1 MDYKKG
7 EEKEMRYKIVY
18 RAIFTEKFIKLSKG
32 QNSKKYF
39 QCTVH
44 YNAKSK
50 QEALEKLY
58 ANHGVKNN
66 ELCSENTWSWKVMK
80 CEKEE
85 QNGV

>member
-18 RAIFTEKFIKLSKG
+18 RAIFTEKFIKLWKR

-39 QCTVH
+39 QRTIH

-80 CEKEE
+80 CEKEGIE
-85 QNGV
+85 